1 MQGMRKAAH
10 IDTEARRRGGYPTGG
25 RRRRTLEVT
34 ERDDDVRLHGQA
46 GRIGGIQLRLKSIR
60 SRRRRAGASR
70 PSQPLPMK
78 IAMLPRDIAP
88 APNWIVPVL
97 SLASIWFIYA
107 AFGWTGVAVMGV
119 APLGGV
125 PRVGG

>member
-1 MQGMRKAAH
+1 
-10 IDTEARRRGGYPTGG
+10 
-25 RRRRTLEVT
+25 
-34 ERDDDVRLHGQA
+34 
-46 GRIGGIQLRLKSIR
+46 
-60 SRRRRAGASR
+60 
-70 PSQPLPMK
+70 MK

-119 APLGGV
+119 APLGGSPGLGGDRHAAIRLGQQLV
-125 PRVGG
+125 RCPSMSVHCLLWVRFDLDVDATCVRRSAEGPGAHGCARVRLSWR